1 MRVYNKSSRKYQHS
15 EFNKDN
21 KLVTIELLPKT
32 DAEIPDE
39 IAKKWLKTGE
49 VVEYVKPEDA
59 KAKQAELEEEIA
71 KLKAEN
77 EKLKASQAKEDEPE
91 DGEPKDGETLEA
103 LKEEATKLGIQF
115 APNIGADTLKARIEA
130 KKAEQN

>member
-59 KAKQAELEEEIA
+59 KAKQAELEEDIA

-77 EKLKASQAKEDEPE
+77 EKLKKQ
-91 DGEPKDGETLEA
+91 
-103 LKEEATKLGIQF
+103 ATK
-115 APNIGADTLKARIEA
+115 T
-130 KKAEQN
+130 KK

>member
-77 EKLKASQAKEDEPE
+77 EKLKASQAKEDEP
-91 DGEPKDGETLEA
+91 KDGETLEA

>member
-15 EFNKDN
+15 EFDKDN
-21 KLVTIELLPKT
+21 KLITIELLPKT

-77 EKLKASQAKEDEPE
+77 EKLKAKQAKEDEPE
-91 DGEPKDGETLEA
+91 DAKAKDSETLEA

>member
-15 EFNKDN
+15 EFDKDN
-21 KLVTIELLPKT
+21 KLITIELPPKT
-32 DAEIPDE
+32 DAEIPDK

-49 VVEYVKPEDA
+49 VIEYVKPEDA

-71 KLKAEN
+71 KLKAGN
-77 EKLKASQAKEDEPE
+77 EKLKANQAKED
-91 DGEPKDGETLEA
+91 EPKDGETLEA
-103 LKEEATKLGIQF
+103 LKEQATKLGIQF

>member
-15 EFNKDN
+15 EFNEKN
-21 KLVTIELLPKT
+21 KLVTIELPPKT

-39 IAKKWLKTGE
+39 IAKKWLATGE

-77 EKLKASQAKEDEPE
+77 EKLKAKQAKEDEPE

>member
-49 VVEYVKPEDA
+49 VVEYVKPEEA
-59 KAKQAELEEEIA
+59 KAKQAELEDENA
-71 KLKAEN
+71 KLKAEI
-77 EKLKASQAKEDEPE
+77 EKLKKQA
-91 DGEPKDGETLEA
+91 TN
-103 LKEEATKLGIQF
+103 TK
-115 APNIGADTLKARIEA
+115 K
-130 KKAEQN
+130 

>member
-15 EFNKDN
+15 EFNEKN
-21 KLVTIELLPKT
+21 KLVTIELPPKT

-39 IAKKWLKTGE
+39 IAKKWLATGE

>member
-15 EFNKDN
+15 EFNKEN

-39 IAKKWLKTGE
+39 IAEKWLKTGE

-59 KAKQAELEEEIA
+59 KAKQAELEAEIA

-77 EKLKASQAKEDEPE
+77 EALKAEKSKD
-91 DGEPKDGETLEA
+91 DKPKDGETLEA

>member
-15 EFNKDN
+15 EFDKDN
-21 KLVTIELLPKT
+21 KLITIELPPKT
-32 DAEIPDE
+32 DAEIPDK

-49 VVEYVKPEDA
+49 VIEYVKPEDA

-91 DGEPKDGETLEA
+91 DGEPKDGETLGA
-103 LKEEATKLGIQF
+103 LKEVATKLGIQF

>member
-1 MRVYNKSSRKYQHS
+1 MRLYNKSSRMYQHTYFD
-15 EFNKDN
+15 EKKVFHAIN
-21 KLVTIELLPKT
+21 LLPKT

-39 IAKKWLKTGE
+39 IAKKWLNTGE

>member
-15 EFNKDN
+15 EFNKEN
-21 KLVTIELLPKT
+21 KLVTIELQPKT

-39 IAKKWLKTGE
+39 IAEKWLKTGE

-59 KAKQAELEEEIA
+59 KAKQAELEAEIA

-77 EKLKASQAKEDEPE
+77 EALKTEKSKD
-91 DGEPKDGETLEA
+91 DKPKDGETLEA

>member
-1 MRVYNKSSRKYQHS
+1 MIVYNKSSRKYQHS
-15 EFNKDN
+15 EFNKEN

-39 IAKKWLKTGE
+39 IAEKWLKTGE

-59 KAKQAELEEEIA
+59 KAKQAELEAEIA

-77 EKLKASQAKEDEPE
+77 EALKAEKSKD
-91 DGEPKDGETLEA
+91 DKPKDGETLEA

>member
-15 EFNKDN
+15 EFNEKN

-77 EKLKASQAKEDEPE
+77 EKLKASQAK
-91 DGEPKDGETLEA
+91 
-103 LKEEATKLGIQF
+103 
-115 APNIGADTLKARIEA
+115 KA
-130 KKAEQN
+130 KQN

>member
-15 EFNKDN
+15 EFNEKN

-59 KAKQAELEEEIA
+59 KAKQAELEDENA
-71 KLKAEN
+71 KLKAEI
-77 EKLKASQAKEDEPE
+77 EKLKKQ
-91 DGEPKDGETLEA
+91 
-103 LKEEATKLGIQF
+103 ATK
-115 APNIGADTLKARIEA
+115 T
-130 KKAEQN
+130 KK

>member
-15 EFNKDN
+15 EFDEDN
-21 KLVTIELLPKT
+21 KLITIELPPKT

-39 IAKKWLKTGE
+39 IAEKWLKTGE

-91 DGEPKDGETLEA
+91 DGEPKDGETLGA
-103 LKEEATKLGIQF
+103 LKEQATKLGIQF

>member
-39 IAKKWLKTGE
+39 IAKKWLDTGE

-77 EKLKASQAKEDEPE
+77 EKLKANQVKEDEPE
-91 DGEPKDGETLEA
+91 DDEPKDGETLEA